1 MQLMKPQRD
10 LYRCVVHLSYTFFS
24 TEYCE
29 LMLFELLQLMK
40 SPSTPQRFWLP
51 LLHDSVDNQILFSFL
66 LFSNYENA
74 PLKEYLFVQ
83 LKLLNWPERSL
94 LNVTQTNLMLN
105 KLQELSIARLRP
117 GFIESELSAQAVGSV
132 RLALAT
138 NLGRAFLEECQ
149 RGLRLINPQLDIYLC
164 VWVSY
169 YIQSVFFHIKID

>member
-1 MQLMKPQRD
+1 
-10 LYRCVVHLSYTFFS
+10 
-24 TEYCE
+24 
-29 LMLFELLQLMK
+29 MLFEVLQLMK

-138 NLGRAFLEECQ
+138 NLGRAFLEEC
-149 RGLRLINPQLDIYLC
+149 
-164 VWVSY
+164 
-169 YIQSVFFHIKID
+169 